1 MISPL
6 CSYVT
11 QLSWTAPS
19 LIRRLQCRSHSQLT
33 HAVPHAPAATQT
45 DSPTHPPTQ
54 LNSRDDLTCKEGS
67 AIRPL
72 MHQRQT
78 CAVYGLVF
86 PWTPIRT
93 QFMVNPSRCKC
104 RVRLYVVDQQAISI
118 CSVRSWQI
126 LSTSLIF
133 HCLPQAIG
141 SQSKRLW

>member
-54 LNSRDDLTCKEGS
+54 LNSRDDLTMQRRKCYTAADAS
-67 AIRPL
+67 AADVCGLRTRLPMDSNPHTIYGEPEPMQVPCQTLRCRSAGDQYMLGTFLADSQYFVDLPL
-72 MHQRQT
+72 FT
-78 CAVYGLVF
+78 
-86 PWTPIRT
+86 
-93 QFMVNPSRCKC
+93 
-104 RVRLYVVDQQAISI
+104 
-118 CSVRSWQI
+118 
-126 LSTSLIF
+126 TSD
-133 HCLPQAIG
+133 
-141 SQSKRLW
+141 W